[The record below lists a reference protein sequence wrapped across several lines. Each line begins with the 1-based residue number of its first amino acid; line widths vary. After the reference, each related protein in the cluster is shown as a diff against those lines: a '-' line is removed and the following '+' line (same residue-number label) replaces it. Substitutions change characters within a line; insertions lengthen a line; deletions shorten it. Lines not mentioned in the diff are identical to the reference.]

1 MDIFIVISIAAMLLF
16 IALKNRFVGGLAW
29 AVFGVAW
36 IMKVPYYMSINDY
49 FNTSLVILAFLFF
62 VLLGVTIATSKR
74 YMQVFLDVTAF
85 SALAALVYFPFT
97 FSSFLNQAI
106 IEVVAEQTVVLA
118 NWLGFQMVR
127 MGDVILLNDHRIQII
142 IACTG
147 IESMALFTGATLG
160 INSDSNNRKVKAFL
174 ISVPV
179 IYMLNLFRNIFVTV
193 SFSYGWFGEN
203 SFYIAHHII
212 SKILATAAL
221 ILISLGVFK
230 ILPELADLIF
240 GIKEAIADRWLY

>member
-1 MDIFIVISIAAMLLF
+1 MDIFIVSSIAAMLLF
-16 IALKNRFVGGLAW
+16 IILKNRFVGGIAW

-36 IMKVPYYMSINDY
+36 IMKVPYFLSINDY
-49 FNTSLVILAFLFF
+49 FNTSLVVIAFALFL
-62 VLLGVTIATSKR
+62 LLGVTIATSEK
-74 YMQVFLDVTAF
+74 YMQVFLDVSAF

-97 FSSFLNQAI
+97 FNTFLNQAI

-118 NWLGFQMVR
+118 GWLGFQMVR
-127 MGDVILLNDHRIQII
+127 MGEVVLLNDHRTQII
-142 IACTG
+142 LACTG
-147 IESMALFTGATLG
+147 IESMALFVGATLG
-160 INSDSNNRKVKAFL
+160 IRADSNRRKVQAFL

-179 IYMLNLFRNIFVTV
+179 IYVLNLFRNIFVIL

-212 SKILATAAL
+212 SKVLATAAL

-230 ILPELADLIF
+230 LLPELADLIF
-240 GIKEAIADRWLY
+240 GLKGALADRWLH

>member
-16 IALKNRFVGGLAW
+16 IALKNRFVGGIAW

-106 IEVVAEQTVVLA
+106 IELVAEQTVVLA

>member
-16 IALKNRFVGGLAW
+16 IALKNRFVGGIAW

-160 INSDSNNRKVKAFL
+160 INSDSGNRKVKAFL

-240 GIKEAIADRWLY
+240 GIKDALADRWLY